1 MNKEFIPY
9 ELVLSLKDLGI
20 DFVPIGYHRYDMK
33 RKPVIS
39 NETAVR
45 IHGSTDC
52 LNHPAILYQQA
63 FRWFR
68 NKHKLDKTID
78 NWTEQPMD
86 NEVWPKAYQYFINGE
101 AFHPYFKTYEEAELA
116 CLNKLIEIVKSK

>member
-9 ELVLSLKDLGI
+9 ELVLSLRDLGI

-63 FRWFR
+63 FKWFR
-68 NKHKLDKTID
+68 KKHKINSQIAFCEYGIKSENSWKFTFD
-78 NWTEQPMD
+78 NPTGR
-86 NEVWPKAYQYFINGE
+86 QYWEGE
-101 AFHPYFKTYEEAELA
+101 FKTYEEAELA